1 MPLGKHKG
9 WPLADV
15 ARDAAYYA
23 WFKGTAYAQ
32 IKGKTGGFQNQKP
45 PG

>member
-15 ARDAAYYA
+15 GHNAAYYA
-23 WFKGTAYAQ
+23 WFKGIAHAQ